1 MLDEARRWAET
12 QFGAADLGDARRTH
26 RLVSIMAAIAR
37 APDESVPRHLGSLAN
52 TKAGY
57 RLFDCG
63 AVTRTA
69 VMDPHVA
76 QCRAAAARHPIV
88 LMVQDDTI
96 LDFSPHRTL
105 KGAGR
110 GGAAS
115 DRPHGSGRHD
125 PRFLAASHAQGGRP
139 RRRRPRPR
147 VLGSLLAHGCLAVR
161 PSGATLGLAHQTI
174 WARPPKGVTPQTR
187 ESAVWAETVET
198 IGRPPDGTTFVSVG
212 DRGADIFAHLESVRD
227 AGWDAVVRAVRDRRL
242 VQGGGSLTAL
252 RAARAMGASSIRT
265 KTGEAV
271 VCVAWRELELLPPR
285 DGPQGRT
292 PIRVRGVRVW
302 NDRLEWLLLTT
313 RPVESLEQA
322 LEIVSWYTRRWIV
335 EEFHKAWKTGCR
347 AEERRLTQAD
357 RLVPLLGALA
367 IVAVRLLTLRD
378 AARRDGTAPADA
390 PAAALTVLAA
400 KLQRPAEC
408 FESNRAFLRG
418 VAQLGGF
425 LARRSD
431 GEPGWQT
438 LWKGWSVLM
447 TLVEGY
453 ELAQTI
459 ASAK

>member
-1 MLDEARRWAET
+1 MLDEARYWAET
-12 QFGAADLGDARRTH
+12 QFGTADLGDARRTH

-37 APDESVPRHLGSLAN
+37 APDESLPRQLGSLAN

-76 QCRAAAARHPIV
+76 HCRAAAARHPIV
-88 LMVQDDTI
+88 LMVHDDTI

-110 GGAAS
+110 VGD
-115 DRPHGSGRHD
+115 DRGTG
-125 PRFLAASHAQGGRP
+125 FLAHS
-139 RRRRPRPR
+139 
-147 VLGSLLAHGCLAVR
+147 CLAVL

-285 DGPQGRT
+285 DGPRGRA
-292 PIRVRGVRVW
+292 PIRVRGVR
-302 NDRLEWLLLTT
+302 
-313 RPVESLEQA
+313 
-322 LEIVSWYTRRWIV
+322 I
-335 EEFHKAWKTGCR
+335 
-347 AEERRLTQAD
+347 
-357 RLVPLLGALA
+357 
-367 IVAVRLLTLRD
+367 
-378 AARRDGTAPADA
+378 
-390 PAAALTVLAA
+390 
-400 KLQRPAEC
+400 
-408 FESNRAFLRG
+408 
-418 VAQLGGF
+418 
-425 LARRSD
+425 
-431 GEPGWQT
+431 
-438 LWKGWSVLM
+438 
-447 TLVEGY
+447 
-453 ELAQTI
+453 
-459 ASAK
+459 

>member
-1 MLDEARRWAET
+1 
-12 QFGAADLGDARRTH
+12 
-26 RLVSIMAAIAR
+26 
-37 APDESVPRHLGSLAN
+37 
-52 TKAGY
+52 
-57 RLFDCG
+57 
-63 AVTRTA
+63 
-69 VMDPHVA
+69 MDPHVA
-76 QCRAAAARHPIV
+76 HCRAAAARHPIV
-88 LMVQDDTI
+88 LMVHDDTI

-110 GGAAS
+110 VGD
-115 DRPHGSGRHD
+115 DRGTG
-125 PRFLAASHAQGGRP
+125 FLAHS
-139 RRRRPRPR
+139 
-147 VLGSLLAHGCLAVR
+147 CLAVL

-285 DGPQGRT
+285 GGPRGRA
-292 PIRVRGVRVW
+292 PIRVRGVRIW

-313 RPVESLEQA
+313 RPVESLDQA

-378 AARRDGTAPADA
+378 AARHDSTAPADA
-390 PAAALTVLAA
+390 PAAALKVLAA

-425 LARRSD
+425 LARTSD

>member
-1 MLDEARRWAET
+1 VASEGPDLLDEARHWAET
-12 QFGAADLGDARRTH
+12 QFGTADLGDARRTH

-37 APDESVPRHLGSLAN
+37 APDESLPRQLGALAN

-63 AVTRTA
+63 AVTRPA

-76 QCRAAAARHPIV
+76 QCHAAAARHPIV
-88 LMVQDDTI
+88 LMVHDDTI

-110 GGAAS
+110 GGD
-115 DRPHGSGRHD
+115 DRGTG
-125 PRFLAASHAQGGRP
+125 FLAHS
-139 RRRRPRPR
+139 
-147 VLGSLLAHGCLAVR
+147 CLAVL
-161 PSGATLGLAHQTI
+161 PSGATLGLAPQTI

-198 IGRPPDGTTFVSVG
+198 IGRPPDGTVFVSVA

-227 AGWDAVVRAVRDRRL
+227 AGWDAVVRAARERRLVQGGGAWFRAAVPGSGRRCL

-252 RAARAMGASSIRT
+252 RAARAMGASTIST
-265 KTGEAV
+265 KTGAAV

-285 DGPQGRT
+285 NGPQGRT

-390 PAAALTVLAA
+390 PAAALKILAA

-425 LARRSD
+425 LARTSD